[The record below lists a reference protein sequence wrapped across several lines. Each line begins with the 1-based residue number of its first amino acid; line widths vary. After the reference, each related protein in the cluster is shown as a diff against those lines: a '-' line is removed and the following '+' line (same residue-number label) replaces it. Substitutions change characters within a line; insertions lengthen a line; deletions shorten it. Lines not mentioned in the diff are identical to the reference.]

1 MRRSLD
7 EILQWVTQAAR
18 QRAFWAAKESEAKA
32 TFLDAF
38 RLLNPEKAVFI
49 VKTMEEVA
57 GSDAKVERVS
67 QVLAKQKTNVQ
78 IHAPDVVLG
87 LLGERGHKI
96 LEPSAKKLWAILA
109 KEPALLAKMIAN
121 GAITISATEYA
132 EVRFL
137 EKWSAALD
145 DKSLPAQTGDV
156 REEHDHPSADV
167 RH

>member
-1 MRRSLD
+1 MPLSLE
-7 EILQWVTQAAR
+7 EILQRVTQAAR
-18 QRAFWAAKESEAKA
+18 QRAKWAGKEAEAKA
-32 TFLDAF
+32 EFLVAF
-38 RLLNPEKAVFI
+38 KLLNPETAAFI

-57 GSDAKVERVS
+57 PGEHKERIS
-67 QVLAKQKTNVQ
+67 QVLAKQKTNVK
-78 IHAPDVVLG
+78 IHDAPVVLG

-96 LEPSAKKLWAILA
+96 LEPSTTKLWAILA

-137 EKWSAALD
+137 DVKP
-145 DKSLPAQTGDV
+145 LPAEAGEV
-156 REEHDHPSADV
+156 RERDDHPPAEV